1 MLGRNTNT
9 WGQQAVA
16 GRYRAASN
24 LYAGQ
29 MVGLVYKRQ
38 GIRLRWVALI
48 ALCALLVGFYAG
60 QIYNAARQ
68 VDAVIAM
75 PVDSTGVRDLG
86 FVAPAQYRLEVGM
99 L

>member
-16 GRYRAASN
+16 GRYR
-24 LYAGQ
+24 YTGQ
-29 MVGLVYKRQ
+29 LAVVYKRQ

-68 VDAVIAM
+68 VDAVIGM

-86 FVAPAQYRLEVGM
+86 YVAPAEYRLEVGM